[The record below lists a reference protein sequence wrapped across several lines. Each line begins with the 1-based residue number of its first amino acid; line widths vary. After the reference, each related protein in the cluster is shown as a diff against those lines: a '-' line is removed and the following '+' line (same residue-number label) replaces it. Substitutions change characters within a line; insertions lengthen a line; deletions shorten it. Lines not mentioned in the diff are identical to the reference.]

1 MSEKDDNSGSV
12 DIERR
17 KLLKGLAA
25 TGGVSL
31 LGGAAADVAQAA
43 AAQAP
48 GALTDAKLREKIKTV
63 VVLYA
68 ENRSFNNLF
77 HDFPGLEK
85 PLSSL
90 KPADYIQYDRDGK
103 TPLKTLPAIWGGLVP
118 QAQQSVEGKRYF
130 IDEKAITG
138 LANKPFAL
146 KDGDGQAL
154 PLSVVTRDLTHR
166 FYNNQMQIAAGRCN
180 QFVAW
185 GDSGALVMGHYAQAG
200 SEMKLRKIASRY
212 TLCDN
217 FFMSAFG
224 GSFLNHVFLISAAPP
239 FYPDATNSPAK
250 HKISVVEGDDPTG
263 TRLKLAEDNPS
274 SCLEGP
280 PKYAHDSML
289 TPDFYCVNSAAPAYQ
304 PSYVKAAP
312 GGDKRFANPDD
323 SSVLP
328 PQTYATI
335 GDRLSDKGV
344 SWAWYGG
351 AWQAALDNAHEKG
364 FPPVPNFQ
372 SHHQPFNFFASF
384 APGTKA
390 REEHLRDGGLGSTP
404 DTNHFLADIDAG
416 KLPAVSFYKPQGN
429 LNLHAGYADIAS
441 GDAHLATVIEHLE
454 KSPQWANMLV
464 VLTVDENGGWWDHV
478 SPPLGDRW
486 GPGTRIPA
494 MVISPHAK
502 KGHVDHTICDTNS
515 ILRFITRLHGLVP
528 LEGVVRRDKAMA
540 ARGQKLMGDLSH
552 CLQIA

>member
-1 MSEKDDNSGSV
+1 MVEKVV

-17 KLLKGLAA
+17 QLLKGLAA
-25 TGGVSL
+25 TGAGVSL
-31 LGGAAADVAQAA
+31 LGGVPVEAATVQ
-43 AAQAP
+43 
-48 GALTDAKLREKIKTV
+48 GDAKLREKIKTV
-63 VVLYA
+63 VVIYA

-77 HDFPGLEK
+77 HDFPGLQR
-85 PLSSL
+85 PLASL

-103 TPLKTLPAIWGGLVP
+103 TPLKSLPAIWGGLVP
-118 QAQQSVEGKRYF
+118 QSQTVEGKRYF
-130 IDEKAITG
+130 IDEKAVTG

-146 KDGDGQAL
+146 KDGQGQTL
-154 PLSVVTRDLTHR
+154 PMTVVTRDLTHR
-166 FYNNQMQIAAGRCN
+166 FYNNQAQIAAGRCN

-185 GDSGALVMGHYAQAG
+185 GDSGALVMGHYGQAG
-200 SEMKLRKIASRY
+200 EELKLRRIAARY

-217 FFMSAFG
+217 FFMAAFG
-224 GSFLNHVFLISAAPP
+224 GSFLNHIFLVAAAPP
-239 FYPDATNSPAK
+239 FYPDAANSPAK
-250 HKISVVEGDDPTG
+250 HKISKIEGDDPTG
-263 TRLKLAEDNPS
+263 TRLKLAEDNPA
-274 SCLEGP
+274 SCLDGP
-280 PKYAHDSML
+280 PKYEHDSML
-289 TPDFYCVNSAAPAYQ
+289 TPDGYCVNSAAPAYQ
-304 PSYVKAAP
+304 PSYVKPAA

-384 APGTKA
+384 APDTKA
-390 REEHLRDGGLGSTP
+390 REQHLLDGGLGSTP
-404 DTNHFLADIDAG
+404 DTNKFIADIDAG
-416 KLPAVSFYKPQGN
+416 RLPAVSFYKPQGN
-429 LNLHAGYADIAS
+429 LNLHAGYADVAS

-464 VLTVDENGGWWDHV
+464 VLTFDENGGWWDHV

-494 MVISPHAK
+494 LVISPHAK
-502 KGHVDHTICDTNS
+502 KGHVDHTVCDTNS
-515 ILRFITRLHGLVP
+515 ILRFITRLHGLEP
-528 LEGVVRRDKAMA
+528 LPGVKRRDQAMA
-540 ARGQKLMGDLSH
+540 ARGQKLMGDLTH
-552 CLQIA
+552 ALNVG